1 MKREQLRAAVTSWA
15 LQSVCV
21 SGRAHRRRWGIL
33 IWKVLRR
40 VAVWHVTLN
49 LLSPNVLSGGG
60 RELLLAPSPPPL
72 PVLPP
77 HPFLWHLHVL
87 FMPSIFKIIPNLIA
101 VSLLLPAAAAPKIK
115 SSPRKE
121 MLGWSF
127 LIDQMLC
134 CSKNSGHQVPSEA
147 DKLLQT
153 CRCWISNMII
163 LIGQQ
168 EHLYINIFEHFPRV
182 DWQH

>member
-1 MKREQLRAAVTSWA
+1 MKRGETLGQHLSPARLPS
-15 LQSVCV
+15 LFV
-21 SGRAHRRRWGIL
+21 SARAHQSRWGIL
-33 IWKVLRR
+33 IWKVLRKGPL
-40 VAVWHVTLN
+40 WYVTLN
-49 LLSPNVLSGGG
+49 LLSANVPCCYLPPHH
-60 RELLLAPSPPPL
+60 LHPPPL
-72 PVLPP
+72 
-77 HPFLWHLHVL
+77 LWHLHVL
-87 FMPSIFKIIPNLIA
+87 FMPSIFRIIPNLIA

-134 CSKNSGHQVPSEA
+134 CSKNSGHPSDAE
-147 DKLLQT
+147 KPRQT
-153 CRCWISNMII
+153 CRCWISNMIT

-168 EHLYINIFEHFPRV
+168 EHLYINIFEHLPRG